1 VTLPL
6 SARARTPALLLSA
19 ALGLALPGAAAAA
32 STKIWVCDSSS
43 DFSAGEARGVAVR
56 IDGTLVL
63 SEQAHRVDGLAEAAL
78 FSAASARD
86 GAVYAGTGDAG
97 RIFRIPPGGRA
108 EVWATLPEKQVTAL
122 AFGPDGALYAGTS
135 PGGRVYRVE
144 GGKQTVYYETKAH
157 YVWALAFSGRDLW
170 VGTGL
175 PGEIHRVT
183 AAGKGLRIHAT
194 PDAHVRSLYAD
205 AQGRIWAGTSG
216 SGLVLRV
223 DKTGAV
229 TTIYDSAKTEITSI
243 AGTRD
248 GRVWAAASSGETSP
262 AGNEPISMAGPPPTT
277 RPAAPAGSP
286 REAEPGK
293 EKPEVTVTV
302 STPRLAPSR
311 PGTPH
316 GSYSSEVVLLE
327 DGEPARPVWSSSDEI
342 VFALEPD
349 QTTAAVLAATGPNG
363 KLYRIGPG
371 QSSLERTFDEKQITL
386 LAGDAVGT
394 NAATG
399 LYRLSSGSRSG
410 EYVSAVK
417 DTGRTSRFGA
427 YRWEGDA
434 PAGTKVEISFRSGE
448 SSRPDTTWS
457 AWTPYAAPASGTI
470 PAPSAR
476 YIQFK
481 LRMESDGR
489 HVPAVRRVE
498 TAYRN
503 RNTAPVVESFLAMAP
518 SEVFARSAS
527 GGSNVFETTAPDEK
541 GIFTSLEE
549 TRSETPPRRLFRKGY
564 RTLTWK
570 ASDADGDTLSYDLE
584 FRPAASTK
592 WLPLRRNLRENFY
605 SFDTTSLPDGE
616 YFFRVTAS
624 DAESNPD
631 EKKTGSRETP
641 PVTVD
646 NTPPA
651 IRRTAGASDVL
662 EFEAVDA
669 LSPIQ
674 EAEYSVDAREW
685 VHLEPKDGLSDSP
698 RESYAIRVDPKWKGG
713 FLLLRVTDASRN
725 TASASFQIP

>member
-1 VTLPL
+1 M
-6 SARARTPALLLSA
+6 SRSSAARALRPALLVGAVLAFSA
-19 ALGLALPGAAAAA
+19 SARAA
-32 STKIWVCDSSS
+32 STKIWVCDSST

-56 IDGTLVL
+56 MDGTLVL
-63 SEQAHRVDGLAEAAL
+63 SEQARRVDGLTEAAL
-78 FSAASARD
+78 FSAAVGKD

-97 RIFRIPPGGRA
+97 RVFRVAPGGQA
-108 EVWATLPEKQVTAL
+108 TSWATVPEKQVTAL

-135 PGGRVYRVE
+135 PGGRVYRID
-144 GGKQTVYYETKAH
+144 GGKASIYYETKAQ

-183 AAGKGLRIHAT
+183 AAGKGQRVHAT
-194 PDAHVRSLYAD
+194 PDAHVRALYAD
-205 AQGRIWAGTSG
+205 AQGRVWAGTSG

-223 DKTGAV
+223 EKNGTV
-229 TTIYDSAKTEITSI
+229 STVYDSAKTEITSI

-248 GRVWAAASSGETSP
+248 GRIWAAASSGQTAP
-262 AGNEPISMAGPPPTT
+262 AGNEPISIASAPPTN
-277 RPAAPAGSP
+277 RPAGSSATP

-302 STPRLAPSR
+302 STPRLAPPR
-311 PGTPH
+311 PGVSH
-316 GSYSSEVVLLE
+316 GSYSSEIVLLE
-327 DGEPARPVWSSSDEI
+327 EGEPARAVWTSSEEI

-349 QTTAAVLAATGPNG
+349 ENRPAVLAATGPNG
-363 KLYRIGPG
+363 KLYRVGSG
-371 QSSLERTFDEKQITL
+371 QWSLERTFDEKQVTL
-386 LAGDAVGT
+386 LAADTVGT

-399 LYRLSSGSRSG
+399 LYRLSTGSRSG

-434 PAGTKVEISFRSGE
+434 PAGTKVELSFRSGE

-457 AWTPYAAPASGTI
+457 PWTPYASGAGTI
-470 PAPSAR
+470 AAPGAR
-476 YIQFK
+476 YLQFK
-481 LRMESDGR
+481 IRMESDGR

-498 TAYRN
+498 AAYRN
-503 RNTAPVVESFLAMAP
+503 RNTAPIIESFLALAP

-549 TRSETPPRRLFRKGY
+549 TKSDTPPRRLFRKGY

-570 ASDADGDTLSYDLE
+570 ASDPDGDTLAYDLE
-584 FRPAASTK
+584 FRSAGSDR
-592 WLPLRRNLRENFY
+592 WLPLRHNLRENFY

-624 DAESNPD
+624 DAESNPE

-651 IRRTAGASDVL
+651 IRRIPGAPGAI

-674 EAEYSVDAREW
+674 DAEYSVDAREW
-685 VHLEPKDGLSDSP
+685 VHVEPKDGLSDSP
-698 RESYAIRVDPKWKGG
+698 RESYVIRLDPKWKGG
-713 FLLLRVTDASRN
+713 FLLVRVTDAAHN
-725 TASASFQIP
+725 TAAASFSIP

>member
-1 VTLPL
+1 MRRRIP
-6 SARARTPALLLSA
+6 ARAGTPVLVLGVVV
-19 ALGLALPGAAAAA
+19 GLALPIASRAA
-32 STKIWVCDSSS
+32 STKIWVSDSSS

-63 SEQAHRVDGLAEAAL
+63 SEQARRIDGLAEAAL
-78 FSAASARD
+78 FAAAVGKD
-86 GAVYAGTGDAG
+86 GAIYAGTGDAG
-97 RIFRIPPGGRA
+97 RIFRVPAGGHA
-108 EVWATLPEKQVTAL
+108 ESWATLPEKQVTAL
-122 AFGPDGALYAGTS
+122 ALGPDGALYAGTS

-144 GGKQTVYYETKAH
+144 SGKQSIYYETKAQ
-157 YVWALAFSGRDLW
+157 YVWALTFSGRDLW

-183 AAGKGLRIHAT
+183 AAGKGQRVHAT

-205 AQGRIWAGTSG
+205 AQGRVWAGTAG

-223 DKTGAV
+223 DKNGSVATV
-229 TTIYDSAKTEITSI
+229 YDSAKTEITSI
-243 AGTRD
+243 AGTPD
-248 GRVWAAASSGETSP
+248 GRVWVAASSGETSP
-262 AGNEPISMAGPPPTT
+262 AGNEPISMATAAAST
-277 RPAAPAGSP
+277 RPPGQGASP

-293 EKPEVTVTV
+293 EKPEVTVSV
-302 STPRLAPSR
+302 STPRLAPTR
-311 PGTPH
+311 PGTSR
-316 GSYSSEVVLLE
+316 GSYSSEIVLVE
-327 DGEPARPVWSSSDEI
+327 EGEPVRPVWSSSEEI

-349 QTTAAVLAATGPNG
+349 ANRAGVLAATGPNG
-363 KLYRIGPG
+363 KLYRVGPG
-371 QSSLERTFDEKQITL
+371 QSSLERTFDEKQVTL

-399 LYRLSSGSRSG
+399 LYRLSSGSRTG

-434 PAGTKVEISFRSGE
+434 PSGTKVEIAFRSGE

-457 AWTPYAAPASGTI
+457 PWTAYATGVSGTI
-470 PAPSAR
+470 GSPTAR

-481 LRMESDGR
+481 IRMESDGH

-498 TAYRN
+498 AAYRN
-503 RNTAPVVESFLAMAP
+503 RNTAPVVESFLALAP

-541 GIFTSLEE
+541 GIFTGLEE
-549 TRSETPPRRLFRKGY
+549 TKSETPPRRLYRKGY

-584 FRPAASTK
+584 FRPAASSR
-592 WLPLRRNLRENFY
+592 WLPLRRSLRENFY

-641 PVTVD
+641 SVTID
-646 NTPPA
+646 NTPPV
-651 IRRTAGASDVL
+651 IRRTASASDVL

-674 EAEYSVDAREW
+674 EAEYSVDAKEW
-685 VHLEPKDGLSDSP
+685 MHLEPKDGLSDSP
-698 RESYAIRVDPKWKGG
+698 RESYAIRLDPKWKGG
-713 FLLLRVTDASRN
+713 FLLVRVTDAARN
-725 TASASFQIP
+725 TGSASFQLP